1 MEAGIRS
8 PGLGLRV
15 PLLDRQGRQREQV
28 DKTGGRELM
37 WRGLGSPN
45 TLRHT
50 LHTYLQ
56 TVGVP
61 QAQIDAAA
69 GHSSERGSGRNYT
82 HLRPEYLKDFIEAVE
97 AYWRE
102 MDRRTK
108 VHRVRP
114 VPEEGKTRTPALS
127 AICEG
132 RRSEEHT

>member
-1 MEAGIRS
+1 
-8 PGLGLRV
+8 
-15 PLLDRQGRQREQV
+15 
-28 DKTGGRELM
+28 M

-102 MDRRTK
+102 MDRLT
-108 VHRVRP
+108 
-114 VPEEGKTRTPALS
+114 
-127 AICEG
+127 
-132 RRSEEHT
+132 RSEEHTSELQSLMRNSYAGFRLNNTKIN

>member
-1 MEAGIRS
+1 MIRRPRRS
-8 PGLGLRV
+8 TRTDTLFPFTTLFRS
-15 PLLDRQGRQREQV
+15 QV
-28 DKTGGRELM
+28 DKTGCRGLM

-102 MDRRTK
+102 
-108 VHRVRP
+108 
-114 VPEEGKTRTPALS
+114 
-127 AICEG
+127 
-132 RRSEEHT
+132 

>member
-1 MEAGIRS
+1 
-8 PGLGLRV
+8 
-15 PLLDRQGRQREQV
+15 
-28 DKTGGRELM
+28 M

-102 MDRRTK
+102 MDRLTK

-114 VPEEGKTRTPALS
+114 VPEKGK
-127 AICEG
+127 
-132 RRSEEHT
+132 RSEEHTSELQSLMRISYDVFCLKKKKRK

>member
-1 MEAGIRS
+1 
-8 PGLGLRV
+8 
-15 PLLDRQGRQREQV
+15 
-28 DKTGGRELM
+28 M

-69 GHSSERGSGRNYT
+69 GHGSERGSGRNYT

-102 MDRRTK
+102 MDR
-108 VHRVRP
+108 
-114 VPEEGKTRTPALS
+114 
-127 AICEG
+127 
-132 RRSEEHT
+132 SEEHTSELQSLMRNSYAVLFLKKKKNTSKINYSLC

>member
-1 MEAGIRS
+1 
-8 PGLGLRV
+8 
-15 PLLDRQGRQREQV
+15 
-28 DKTGGRELM
+28 M

-82 HLRPEYLKDFIEAVE
+82 HLRPEYLKDFIDAVE

-102 MDRRTK
+102 MDRLTK

-114 VPEEGKTRTPALS
+114 VPS
-127 AICEG
+127 
-132 RRSEEHT
+132 SEEHTSELQSIMRDSHAVFRLKKTHTLETY

>member
-82 HLRPEYLKDFIEAVE
+82 HLRPEYLKDFTEAVE
-97 AYWRE
+97 A
-102 MDRRTK
+102 
-108 VHRVRP
+108 
-114 VPEEGKTRTPALS
+114 
-127 AICEG
+127 
-132 RRSEEHT
+132 RSEEHTSELQPLMRIS